1 MDIGIDLKHP
11 TMIEVTTADNPC
23 KLSNQY
29 GSGSDDVQP
38 TILYRKFNIFDYS
51 FRTKYI
57 NY

>member
-1 MDIGIDLKHP
+1 MDIGSDLKHP
-11 TMIEVTTADNPC
+11 MMIEVTTPDNPC

-29 GSGSDDVQP
+29 GSGSDVVQP
-38 TILYRKFNIFDYS
+38 TILYRSFNIVDYS